1 MAQRAEDDGKSE
13 GSAVMAGI
21 GIETVNECKAF
32 AVNIMRGEPFGK
44 VRRALPTSVWRFAR
58 KNLSAVQNFFFT
70 KAAGKHMDAN
80 LIIPALYMLTGRN
93 ASGADAATSKSLWF
107 LLAWGPIE
115 ESVRTLQVRI
125 AKAAKTNKW
134 RKVSS
139 LQWLLTHSL
148 AAKLL
153 AVRRVTQNA
162 GKRTPGTDGQLWRH
176 GHEKLDA
183 ARALRLKGYR
193 PSPVRRIYIPKPNGK
208 KRPLGI
214 PIMRDRAMQALYLSA
229 LDPVS
234 ETTAD
239 RHSYGFRPQRSCAD
253 AIDRCFAILSKSDA
267 PQWVLEADIRGCF
280 DNISHGWMLENI
292 PMHRKTLQQWLAAG
306 FVEKREW
313 FPSAHGTPQG
323 SVISPTLANMVLDG
337 LEDYLDNTLGIKHIG
352 KDGRRLNPDH
362 VHLIRYA
369 DDFIVTANNL
379 EVLHKTREGIR
390 DFLAQRGLELSED
403 KTFFTHL
410 TTGFDFLGQHI
421 RRYNNGRLIIKPARK
436 NIRTFLDNV
445 RRTMDKM
452 KAAPALDLI
461 QKLTPMIRGWAMYHR
476 YVCSAETF
484 QMVDYTLVDWLRRWA
499 KQRHAHSKSVLWMK
513 QKYFRQVRNT
523 DWVFTA
529 KDEEGKHIDLF
540 RAASIKVERH
550 KRIKASANPYH
561 PENELYF
568 ERRLSRKMAGKF
580 TGRNLLAYLYKQ
592 QSGKCAHCGQP
603 ITETTGWD
611 RHHVKPKHLGGKD
624 TDDNLLLLHPEC
636 HDQVHHENLH
646 IAKPASPLRRPQ
658 GNGAGVGNVR
668 AV

>member
-1 MAQRAEDDGKSE
+1 
-13 GSAVMAGI
+13 MAGI

-193 PSPVRRIYIPKPNGK
+193 PSPVRRIYIPKSNGK